1 MSVGANHCAVVTMDG
16 RLVTWGAN
24 DHGQVEAAAAAAA
37 ATAAAAAAAAVLE
50 VWLPY
55 PFCS

>member
-1 MSVGANHCAVVTMDG
+1 VGANHCAVVTMDG

-37 ATAAAAAAAAVLE
+37 ATAAAAAAAVLE